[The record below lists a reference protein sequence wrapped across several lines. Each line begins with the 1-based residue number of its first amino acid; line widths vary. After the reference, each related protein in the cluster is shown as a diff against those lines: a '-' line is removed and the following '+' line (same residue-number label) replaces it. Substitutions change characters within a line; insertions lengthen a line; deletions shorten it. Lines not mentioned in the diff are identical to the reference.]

1 MMSDQVSGQAAVDLA
16 FIAYD
21 NGRKSVL
28 GTPQRLRMQ
37 ALPGVA
43 VDVTVEGEVTPAAL
57 RNTSRML
64 LVMAEILDES
74 PPADAGREADAPRQV
89 AGD

>member
-1 MMSDQVSGQAAVDLA
+1 MSDQVSGQAAVDLA
-16 FIAYD
+16 FIAYE

-28 GTPQRLRMQ
+28 GVPQRLRMQ

-43 VDVTVEGEVTPAAL
+43 VDVIVEGEVTSSAL

-64 LVMAEILDES
+64 LVMAEILDEDEQA
-74 PPADAGREADAPRQV
+74 PPIQAALKEPRP
-89 AGD
+89 